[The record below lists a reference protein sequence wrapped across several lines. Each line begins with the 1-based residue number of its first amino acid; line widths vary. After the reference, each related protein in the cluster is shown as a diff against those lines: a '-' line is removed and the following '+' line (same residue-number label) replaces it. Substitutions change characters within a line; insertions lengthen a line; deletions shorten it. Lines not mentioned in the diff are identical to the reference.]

1 MEEKVIM
8 SSQFL
13 TFMLDDSQYAVEVYN
28 VQEVMEYTRITKM
41 PCADPWMEGLISS
54 RGKGIS
60 VINLRK
66 KFALPDKEPDKETRI
81 IVMEMKPSEDSL
93 ITFGAIADSVQEVI
107 DIDKSEIEPPPK
119 FGNNISGKFIHG
131 IGKKDG
137 NFIIILNINQIF
149 SADEIINL
157 SEVTKSLNEAAEA
170 EQENG

>member
-1 MEEKVIM
+1 M

-66 KFALPDKEPDKETRI
+66 KFGLPAKEPDKETRI
-81 IVMEMKPSEDSL
+81 IVMEMKPSDDSI

-107 DIDKSEIEPPPK
+107 DIDDSEIEPPPK
-119 FGNNISGKFIHG
+119 FGNNIAGKFIFG
-131 IGKKDG
+131 IGKKNG

-157 SEVTKSLNEAAEA
+157 SEITKNLGATVSED
-170 EQENG
+170 EQENN

>member
-1 MEEKVIM
+1 M

-66 KFALPDKEPDKETRI
+66 KFGLPEIEPDKETRI
-81 IVMEMKPSEDSL
+81 IVMEIKPTDGNL

-107 DIDKSEIEPPPK
+107 DIDDSEIEPPPK
-119 FGNNISGKFIHG
+119 FGNNISGKFIYG
-131 IGKKDG
+131 IGKKGG

-157 SEVTKSLNEAAEA
+157 SEITKSLNAAADEA
-170 EQENG
+170 EQENS

>member
-1 MEEKVIM
+1 MN
-8 SSQFL
+8 SQFL
-13 TFMLDDSQYAVEVYN
+13 TFMLDESQYAVEVYN
-28 VQEVMEYTRITKM
+28 VQEVMEYTRITKV

-66 KFALPDKEPDKETRI
+66 KFGLPAKEPDKETRI
-81 IVMEMKPSEDSL
+81 IVMEMKPADDSL

-107 DIDKSEIEPPPK
+107 DIDDSEIEPPPK
-119 FGNNISGKFIHG
+119 FGNNISGKFIYG
-131 IGKKDG
+131 IGKKNG

-157 SEVTKSLNEAAEA
+157 SEITKSLGAAVAEA
-170 EQENG
+170 DQENS

>member
-1 MEEKVIM
+1 M

-66 KFALPDKEPDKETRI
+66 KFGLPEREPDKETRI
-81 IVMEMKPSEDSL
+81 IVMEIKPTDDNL

-107 DIDKSEIEPPPK
+107 DIDDSEIEPPPK
-119 FGNNISGKFIHG
+119 FGNNISGKFIYG
-131 IGKKDG
+131 IGKKGG

-157 SEVTKSLNEAAEA
+157 SEITKSLNAAADEA
-170 EQENG
+170 EQENS